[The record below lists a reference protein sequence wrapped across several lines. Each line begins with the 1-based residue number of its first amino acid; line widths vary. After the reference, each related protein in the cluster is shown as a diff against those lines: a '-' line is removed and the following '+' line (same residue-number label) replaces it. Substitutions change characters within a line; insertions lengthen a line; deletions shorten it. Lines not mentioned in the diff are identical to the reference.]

1 MPPSPLATSA
11 ARCLLAARHFS
22 DAADAA
28 DAEMMG
34 TVKYFCRNKSW
45 GFIVPDGVDM
55 KKHEAKD
62 TFFVHRGNIKPTELE
77 DGTLWR
83 YRLKNGQRVKFKAGP
98 TKEGA
103 KSPSGEMQWKKHTI
117 FISCNFSDCALPFA
131 TATDVTAEDDSHVP
145 KVLPGKRYEKSPHS
159 GEMEGTS
166 DALIDKLVT
175 ERTKF
180 KMLGE
185 YDKADAIREGLQTK
199 FNVFIDERLRQWS
212 VGGDFGAEHNAERE
226 ELGDKV
232 AGRPK
237 GAYVRRGGGD
247 LTAEDEEA
255 ISKKIADQD
264 DATRQKNFPAAD
276 EIRDEL
282 LSKYNVKFDSRS
294 GEWWVDA
301 DEHAMAGDN
310 GLSDEEREH
319 VEGRL
324 RERSALKREKSYAEA
339 NEIHVE
345 LWAKLRVNVDDR
357 SKEWFVE
364 TPVGAVE
371 ESFESLV
378 ARHQSLL
385 SS

>member
-1 MPPSPLATSA
+1 MNRLLLSASKSTAASLCGKPASPFATSA
-11 ARCLLAARHFS
+11 ARCLLVARHFS

-28 DAEMMG
+28 DAEMVG
-34 TVKYFCRNKSW
+34 TVKYFYRNKSW

-55 KKHEAKD
+55 EKHETKD

-83 YRLKNGQRVKFKAGP
+83 YRLKKGQRVKFKAGP

-103 KSPSGEMQWKKHTI
+103 KSPS
-117 FISCNFSDCALPFA
+117 
-131 TATDVTAEDDSHVP
+131 ATDVAVEDDSHVP

-159 GEMEGTS
+159 AEMEGAS

-185 YDKADAIREGLQTK
+185 YGKADAIREGLQTK

-212 VGGDFGAEHNAERE
+212 VGGDFGAEQNAERD

-232 AGRPK
+232 VGRPR
-237 GAYVRRGGGD
+237 GAYVKRGGGD

-264 DATRQKNFPAAD
+264 DATKQKDYAAAD
-276 EIRDEL
+276 EIRAEL
-282 LSKYNVKFDSRS
+282 LSKYNVKFDNRS

-301 DEHAMAGDN
+301 DEYAMAGDN
-310 GLSDEEREH
+310 GLSEEEREH

-385 SS
+385 ST